1 MDKDPQQIY
10 VEQYKSLAE
19 KICLKTVNLRHRTKS
34 KNNNSVKVSEVEIQ
48 FFFELL
54 NTQIKKCPAEYLFIP
69 FMQEC
74 FSGLSHFHWP
84 VYIDVYNKQQS
95 K

>member
-1 MDKDPQQIY
+1 MDKEPQQKY
-10 VEQYKSLAE
+10 AEQYTSLTE
-19 KICLKTVNLRHRTKS
+19 KICLKTV
-34 KNNNSVKVSEVEIQ
+34 NNNSVKVSEVAIQ
-48 FFFELL
+48 SGFFKHL
-54 NTQIKKCPAEYLFIP
+54 NAQIKKCPAEYLFIP
-69 FMQEC
+69 LMQEC